1 MKREACF
8 LNCNM
13 NLIDRIKER
22 FYQKSLPANPARTK
36 GQTPRNLEEAKTI
49 GLLFDATDVDDR
61 KKSLAYADKLRKQ
74 GKRVTVLGFIATVDK
89 EATFSFD
96 FFTLRQID
104 WAQRP
109 QGEAISHWLGQD
121 FEVLVCLFPQT
132 AKFTEYLALHT
143 RAALKI
149 GPVAVNAS
157 AYDLMLDMPA
167 KSSPQQIITQYEKV
181 LAHTVPQAVAV

>member
-1 MKREACF
+1 
-8 LNCNM
+8 M

-22 FYQKSLPANPARTK
+22 FYEKSLPAHPARTK
-36 GQTPRNLEEAKTI
+36 GRTPRNLEEAKTI
-49 GLLFDATDVDDR
+49 GLLFDATEVDDR

-74 GKRVTVLGFIATVDK
+74 GKKVAVLGFIATVDK

-109 QGEAISHWLGQD
+109 KGEAIAHWLGQD
-121 FEVLVCLFPQT
+121 FEVLVCLFPKT

-149 GPVAVNAS
+149 GPVAVKAS

-167 KSSPQQIITQYEKV
+167 KSSPQQIIKQYEQV